1 MAHAP
6 AREVNFDGLIGPT
19 HNYAGLSPGNVAS
32 ASHAGRTARPRDAAL
47 EGLAKMRALMDLGVT
62 QGVLPPHPRPDL
74 GFLRRIGFGGD
85 DGAVLAAAHEADP
98 TLLAA
103 SWSASAMWCANAA
116 TVSPGADTRDGRVH
130 ITPANLVSNLHRSI
144 EHPFTARVLR
154 AVFRDPDRFVVH
166 EPLPD
171 QARFADEGAA
181 NHIRFAT
188 EHGAPGVEL
197 FVYGVDA
204 HDPALSTRR
213 YPSRQTRAACE
224 TLIRTH
230 LLDPGR
236 VVLARQHPDAID
248 AGVFHNDVI
257 ATGNLRVFL
266 SHEQAFATPRS
277 LLTDIAGP
285 LGADLVSI
293 EAHDTDFP
301 IEDAVSS
308 YLFNSQIVSR
318 PDGSMTLVAPI
329 ESSEHPRVA
338 AFVERLVEDG
348 SNPIGEVR
356 YLDVR
361 ESMRNGGG
369 PACLRLR
376 VVLTEDELARIH
388 PGVILDDAL
397 HDRLADFVAREYPE
411 TLDPGDLLDP
421 RLAERCLSIVHAL
434 CDLLGLHGVC
444 SGPATAPTGAGYPR

>member
-1 MAHAP
+1 MAHPP

-19 HNYAGLSPGNVAS
+19 HNYAGLSRGNVAS
-32 ASHAGRTARPRDAAL
+32 ASHAGRTSHPRAAAL
-47 EGLAKMRALMDLGVT
+47 QGLAKMRTLMDLGLT

-74 GFLRRIGFGGD
+74 GFLRRIGFAGD
-85 DGAVLAAAHEADP
+85 DAAVLRAAHDADP
-98 TLLAA
+98 ALLAA

-116 TVSPGADTRDGRVH
+116 TVSPSADTGDGRVH

-144 EHPFTARVLR
+144 EHPFTTRLLR
-154 AVFRDPDRFVVH
+154 AVFHDEDRFVVH
-166 EPLPD
+166 DALPD

-224 TLIRTH
+224 AIVRTH
-230 LLDPGR
+230 RLDPSR

-257 ATGNLRVFL
+257 SSGNLRVFL

-277 LLTDIAGP
+277 LHSDIAAP

-318 PDGSMTLVAPI
+318 DNGSMTLVAPV
-329 ESSEHPRVA
+329 ESREHTRVA
-338 AFVERLVEDG
+338 AFVDRVVGDPA
-348 SNPIGEVR
+348 NPIDEVR

-361 ESMRNGGG
+361 ESMHNGGG

-376 VVLTEDELARIH
+376 VVLRDDELARVH
-388 PGVILDDAL
+388 PGVILDEAL
-397 HDRLADFVAREYPE
+397 HNRLCAFIEREYPQSLSPE
-411 TLDPGDLLDP
+411 DLLDP
-421 RLAERCLSIVHAL
+421 ELAARSVSIVGAL
-434 CDLLGLHGVC
+434 CDLLGLGGVLGRPDP
-444 SGPATAPTGAGYPR
+444 SPIGARSP